1 MSEPVPVLLTGATG
15 YVGGRLL
22 QRLERKGI
30 PVRCLARRPEFLR
43 SRAAPAT
50 EVVAGDV
57 MQRETLDRAM
67 AGVRTAFYLVHSMGA
82 SGEFEEL
89 DRAAAANFAD
99 AARQAGVRRI
109 IYLGGL
115 GESAGALSTH
125 LRSRQETGEVLRRH
139 AGDTEVV
146 ELRASIIIGSGSAS
160 FEMIRAL
167 VERLPVMIT
176 PRWVSVLAQP
186 IAIEDVLAYL
196 EEAIGLPATGHRI
209 FEIGGRDVTSY
220 REIMQEYARQR
231 GLRRIMIPVP
241 LLTPRL
247 SSLWLGLVTPLYA
260 RVGRRLIDSMRHP
273 TVVRDPSSLQAFTVR
288 PRGTAEAVAL
298 ALRNEDR
305 ERAETTWSSAVSSL
319 GAARPWGGVRLRNQ
333 LVDSRTARVSVPPG
347 QAFAPILR
355 LGGRNGWYYGNWLWT
370 LRGWID
376 LLAGGAGMRRG
387 RRHPTQLVA
396 GDPLDCWR
404 VDACEPPHRLLL
416 AAEMKLPGRAWLSFE
431 VTPDGTGSIIRQT
444 AVFDPLGLPGLI
456 YWYLAWPLHQLVF
469 AGMLSGIARA
479 AAGGGH
485 DATDGGERSDAAR
498 VPVPADRADGEEI
511 SPRVS
516 AGAVA
521 EADAGAGRV
530 RREVYDGLPGGISGR
545 LVRQGPAMP
554 RTP

>member
-1 MSEPVPVLLTGATG
+1 MSKPIPVLLTGATG

-22 QRLERKGI
+22 HRLERKGM

-43 SRAAPAT
+43 SQAAPAT
-50 EVVAGDV
+50 EVIAGDV
-57 MQRETLDRAM
+57 MRRETLERAM
-67 AGVRTAFYLVHSMGA
+67 AGVDTAFYLVHSMGA
-82 SGEFEEL
+82 SGEFEQL
-89 DRAAAANFAD
+89 DRIAAANFAD
-99 AARQAGVRRI
+99 RARQAGVRRI

-115 GESAGALSTH
+115 GESAGDLSTH

-139 AGDTEVV
+139 AGDTQVV

-167 VERLPVMIT
+167 VERLPVMVT

-186 IAIEDVLAYL
+186 IAIDDVLAYL
-196 EEAIGLPATGHRI
+196 EEAIGLQVTGHRV

-220 REIMQEYARQR
+220 RGIMQEYARQR

-260 RVGRRLIDSMRHP
+260 RVGRRLIDSLRHP
-273 TVVRDPSSLQAFTVR
+273 TVVRDPSSLRAFTVR

-298 ALRNEDR
+298 ALRKEDR
-305 ERAETTWSSAVSSL
+305 DQAETTWTSAVSSV
-319 GAARPWGGVRLRNQ
+319 GAGRQWGGIRLGNR
-333 LVDSRTARVSVPPG
+333 LVDSRSARVSTPPG

-355 LGGRNGWYYGNWLWT
+355 LGGRNGWYFGNWLWT

-376 LLAGGAGMRRG
+376 LLSGGAGMRRG
-387 RRHPTQLVA
+387 RRHPTELGA
-396 GDPLDCWR
+396 GDTLDCWR

-431 VTPDGTGSIIRQT
+431 VTPDGTGSVIRQT

-456 YWYLAWPLHQLVF
+456 YWYRAGPRPLLVL
-469 AGMLSGIARA
+469 AGMVSGSARGA
-479 AAGGGH
+479 ARGGP
-485 DATDGGERSDAAR
+485 DATGDRERSDAAR
-498 VPVPADRADGEEI
+498 VPVPTDRADGEEI
-511 SPRVS
+511 SSRVPP
-516 AGAVA
+516 GAVA
-521 EADAGAGRV
+521 PADAGAGRV
-530 RREVYDGLPGGISGR
+530 RREVHDGLPGRVPGR
-545 LVRQGPAMP
+545 LVRQGQAVP

>member
-1 MSEPVPVLLTGATG
+1 VSDPIPVLLTGATG

-22 QRLERKGI
+22 HRLERKGM
-30 PVRCLARRPEFLR
+30 PVRCLARRPEFLQ
-43 SRAAPAT
+43 SRAAPGT

-67 AGVRTAFYLVHSMGA
+67 AGVHTAFYLVHSMGA
-82 SGEFEEL
+82 SGEFEQL
-89 DRAAAANFAD
+89 DRVAAANFAD

-115 GESAGALSTH
+115 GESAGNLSTH

-139 AGDTEVV
+139 AGDTQVV

-186 IAIEDVLAYL
+186 IAIDDVLAYL

-220 REIMQEYARQR
+220 RE
-231 GLRRIMIPVP
+231 IMIPVP

-273 TVVRDPSSLQAFTVR
+273 TVVRDPSSVREFTVR

-319 GAARPWGGVRLRNQ
+319 GAARQWGGIRLRNQ
-333 LVDSRTARVSVPPG
+333 LVDSRTVRVSAPPG

-355 LGGRNGWYYGNWLWT
+355 LGGRNGWYSGNWLWT

-396 GDPLDCWR
+396 GDTLDCWR

-431 VTPDGTGSIIRQT
+431 VTPDGTGSVIRQT
-444 AVFDPLGLPGLI
+444 AIFDPMGLPGLI

-479 AAGGGH
+479 AARGGH
-485 DATDGGERSDAAR
+485 DATGDGA
-498 VPVPADRADGEEI
+498 
-511 SPRVS
+511 
-516 AGAVA
+516 
-521 EADAGAGRV
+521 
-530 RREVYDGLPGGISGR
+530 
-545 LVRQGPAMP
+545 
-554 RTP
+554 

>member
-1 MSEPVPVLLTGATG
+1 VSDPIPVLLTGATG

-22 QRLERKGI
+22 HRLERKGM
-30 PVRCLARRPEFLR
+30 PVRCLARRPEFLQ
-43 SRAAPAT
+43 SRAAPGT

-57 MQRETLDRAM
+57 MQRETLDRAL
-67 AGVRTAFYLVHSMGA
+67 AGVHTAFYLVHSMGA
-82 SGEFEEL
+82 SGEFEQL
-89 DRAAAANFAD
+89 DRVAAANFAD

-115 GESAGALSTH
+115 GESAGNLSTH

-139 AGDTEVV
+139 AGDTQVV

-186 IAIEDVLAYL
+186 IAIDDVLAYL

-220 REIMQEYARQR
+220 REIMQEYARHR

-273 TVVRDPSSLQAFTVR
+273 TVVRDPSSVREFTVR
-288 PRGTAEAVAL
+288 PRGTVEAVAL

-319 GAARPWGGVRLRNQ
+319 GAARQWGGIRLRNQ
-333 LVDSRTARVSVPPG
+333 LVDSRTVRVSAPPG

-355 LGGRNGWYYGNWLWT
+355 LGGRNGWYSGNWLWT

-396 GDPLDCWR
+396 GDTLDCWR

-431 VTPDGTGSIIRQT
+431 VTPDGTGSVIRQT
-444 AVFDPLGLPGLI
+444 AIFDPMGLPGLI

-479 AAGGGH
+479 AARGGH
-485 DATDGGERSDAAR
+485 DATGDGA
-498 VPVPADRADGEEI
+498 
-511 SPRVS
+511 
-516 AGAVA
+516 
-521 EADAGAGRV
+521 
-530 RREVYDGLPGGISGR
+530 
-545 LVRQGPAMP
+545 
-554 RTP
+554 